1 MHPFMDHILKLNT
14 GQGSIYISNSQIIHL
29 FIYFSTFSLKI
40 FFSNIVQLY
49 AMFHYTKES
58 DSMIF
63 AFHKSFQIN
72 IKIKLPV
79 FMHGSA
85 DQEHTQLL
93 KFNSSKRSPNLLS
106 KGFCLDTC
114 IGVSTNFY
122 FFPFIYACNLH
133 FVVSNVIHHHNNDL
147 FIWNSMT
154 LQNLIGMANIS
165 LKQGKIIIIL
175 GIPSVIVLNGM
186 QILLIVSQFIWLF
199 AFFLNTYVFEFQ
211 LLQI

>member
-1 MHPFMDHILKLNT
+1 
-14 GQGSIYISNSQIIHL
+14 
-29 FIYFSTFSLKI
+29 
-40 FFSNIVQLY
+40 
-49 AMFHYTKES
+49 
-58 DSMIF
+58 MI
-63 AFHKSFQIN
+63 
-72 IKIKLPV
+72 
-79 FMHGSA
+79 
-85 DQEHTQLL
+85 LL
-93 KFNSSKRSPNLLS
+93 KQVLHFTKVSRLLS
-106 KGFCLDTC
+106 KSNFLFSCMVQLTRNILRYSNLTLVRKPQLTKQGFLLGYLYRGFPQ
-114 IGVSTNFY
+114 ILI
-122 FFPFIYACNLH
+122 FFLLYMLVYLH

-199 AFFLNTYVFEFQ
+199 AFFSNTHVNEFQ